1 MRQGAWRWAKSA
13 GGGSGAGRGLALGE
27 RVVVVVFTGPDV
39 AELWRFHELEGGCC
53 HLRKTIQTSEFGARR
68 GEGGGQQFCV
78 VVALGVRGG
87 GVPLLPEPPTPDH
100 PIHKSLSVRVQLYEY
115 LLKGS
120 DEGLT

>member
-1 MRQGAWRWAKSA
+1 MLAATYVEPYTSMKEGGKGVRQGAWRWAKSA

-68 GEGGGQQFCV
+68 GEGNNF
-78 VVALGVRGG
+78 ALSELWVCEEEESPFSQN
-87 GVPLLPEPPTPDH
+87 PLPRTTP
-100 PIHKSLSVRVQLYEY
+100 STRV
-115 LLKGS
+115 
-120 DEGLT
+120 